1 MATKYTYDPVK
12 AAEAS
17 ALIKSGVDEEEALRR
32 VGVPE
37 PAWGAY
43 ILDDTAGS
51 PTRGQLIKGFGDGT
65 VTVYTEEEEKAMA
78 AAEAK
83 KTADREAELE
93 RKNQEKA
100 AERERNLE
108 RLRKER
114 EEERAA
120 AKKGWSDEED
130 NAETTGPANTR
141 KDVTTTTSGGGV
153 RETRMTAEMRDWTD
167 KNRAANKAD
176 EAATTAAKNEFL
188 RSKGLGQANFRER
201 NKALRE
207 AEASGT
213 NFNVT
218 TNRDALGPPPA
229 NQYEE
234 RTIRPNVDGKQVAND
249 GTMTAD
255 QAANESAAGQTAE
268 SKVRN
273 ENISPE
279 PGVGS
284 TAPKTTTDPT
294 PVLVPA
300 AAVSAAEADRIQ
312 NNQNRGQAAQELPPN
327 AFPAPPPSESR
338 SGEDARSANKDQQ
351 GTIVGTTS
359 KNKQASTNQTD
370 NQKQKELSVRLAP
383 AKKNVLH
390 DYTSSTYR
398 TTLYLLSADDYSAL
412 CDRPDTFNPRYVL
425 ISSGGGYPT
434 TINDLVAQETKT
446 GKADYTQ
453 SIRHIDFQEDFFIE
467 QLSLTTVVGLNAK
480 TKASNAVEIS
490 FTIVEPYGMT
500 LLDRLQSA
508 CMEPPVNSP
517 NYIDQPYLLEI
528 DFLSNVDE
536 AKSKSIRIDRKRLAI
551 KIAEMKIKPGTGGTE
566 YRCRAMPFNHVA
578 FQDTVASLPVVLSV
592 QAGTIG
598 EFFDSGSEIAKI
610 FSPEVAQ
617 NEQRVESELNK
628 WAADQANKNQGTK
641 PTIAELNEERNRLRA
656 GFDYAT
662 KSYPAGY
669 NTFMRGVAGFNK
681 TFAFPPSL
689 IAFNIPDEKIKK
701 SKIVDADFAEASKIP
716 MTNPV
721 EAMNASIRNSP
732 TLTGKTKQGFNINP
746 GTNIVQLID
755 RIMQSS
761 EYIGGQVKTA
771 KEAIEK
777 NRGIIANRSNLLNDA
792 NQVNIDREQLT
803 RELRE
808 AEAELNRYK
817 FLDWYK
823 IIPQVY
829 LLNFDFSR
837 NAYSKQVVYTILP
850 YRAAN
855 AYHPDFAKTKIGKSK
870 IVRSYNYLYTGL
882 NQDITSLDIDFD
894 SLYYTSIT
902 AYQDNKTATT
912 SSYVDPNK
920 DANNDVRDPDL
931 TKNNP
936 VRTNNLTTTIQ
947 ARGVNKKGTGQV
959 NSSSKKNTSAVADVA
974 DSIYTSSRG
983 DNLNVQLRIIGD
995 PAFIKQDDIYYNPMS
1010 PAYQAYNTSSKT
1022 TVDSEETVPI
1032 NPSTGQI
1039 LFDQEQVFVQLL
1051 IKSAVDIDDAT
1062 GITNK
1067 QIKLSNGRMTD
1078 STFSGVYKLIKV
1090 KSEFNRGKFEQTL
1103 ELVKMPD
1110 DLFYEDIPQS
1120 TPKVELKTQVAQ
1132 TETTTPTPAPAPA
1145 AEVVG
1150 TDGGQVATNE
1160 QTRLKEAAAEA
1171 PTNPVASFPGEGTV
1185 AAATQP
1191 TQAAPSNVND
1201 APAIAPQEKAPA
1213 DPRLVLDQNEAEI
1226 NDLVEARAVQ
1236 TPAFNAELTRIRN
1249 DNTLS
1254 ASEKADKV
1262 IALREALLVIFK
1274 EQANQISQLAISTF
1288 NTQTEVGSDQSRQ
1301 KLTLLTRLSRLQKQ
1315 TTEFSQSVAERI
1327 ETVKRTGIA

>member
-1 MATKYTYDPVK
+1 LATKYTYDPVK

-188 RSKGLGQANFRER
+188 RSKGLDQAPFREKS
-201 NKALRE
+201 KALRE

-249 GTMTAD
+249 GTVSAD

-268 SKVRN
+268 AKIRN
-273 ENISPE
+273 ENISPD

-284 TAPKTTTDPT
+284 TATAKTTDPV
-294 PVLVPA
+294 PALVPA
-300 AAVSAAEADRIQ
+300 AAVSAAEADKIK
-312 NNQNRGQAAQELPPN
+312 NNQGRSDAAEELPPN
-327 AFPAPPPSESR
+327 AFPAPAPSESR
-338 SGEDARSANKDQQ
+338 SGEDARSTEKSRQE
-351 GTIVGTTS
+351 TIVGTTGKS
-359 KNKQASTNQTD
+359 KQSSTNQTD
-370 NQKQKELSVRLAP
+370 NEKQKELSIRLAP
-383 AKKNVLH
+383 AKKNKLH

-398 TTLYLLSADDYSAL
+398 ITLYLLSSDDYAAL
-412 CDRPDTFNPRYVL
+412 SDRPDTFNPQYVL
-425 ISSGGGYPT
+425 ISSGGGYP
-434 TINDLVAQETKT
+434 NAPEFAMVRT
-446 GKADYTQ
+446 GKEA
-453 SIRHIDFQEDFFIE
+453 SGRHPDFQEDFFIE
-467 QLSLTTVVGLNAK
+467 NLSLTTVVGLNAK
-480 TKASNAVEIS
+480 TKASNAIEIS

-508 CMEPPVNSP
+508 CSMPPVNSP

-536 AKSKSIRIDRKRLAI
+536 AKNKSIRIDRKRVAI
-551 KIAEMKIKPGTGGTE
+551 KIIEMKIKPGTGGTE
-566 YRCRAMPFNHVA
+566 YRCRAVPFNHVA
-578 FQDTVASLPVVLSV
+578 FQDSIAALPVALSV
-592 QAGTIG
+592 QAGTVG

-610 FSPEVAQ
+610 FSTEVEK
-617 NEQRVESELNK
+617 NEERVESELKK
-628 WAADQANKNQGTK
+628 WAADQESKNQGTK
-641 PTIAELNEERNRLRA
+641 PTVAELNEQRNKLRA
-656 GFDYAT
+656 SLNYTT

-669 NTFMRGVAGFNK
+669 NTFMRGVSGPGK

-689 IAFNIPDEKIKK
+689 IAFNIPNEKMKK
-701 SKIVDADFAEASKIP
+701 SKIVDEKFAEVSKVP
-716 MTNPV
+716 MTDPV
-721 EAMNASIRNSP
+721 ESMKASVRNSP
-732 TLTGKTKQGFNINP
+732 ILSGKTKQGFNINP
-746 GTNIVQLID
+746 GINIVQLID
-755 RIMQSS
+755 KIMQSS
-761 EYIGGQVKTA
+761 EYIEGQVKAA
-771 KEAIEK
+771 KEAIAK
-777 NRGIIANRSNLLNDA
+777 NREIISNRSTLLNDA
-792 NQVNIDREQLT
+792 NQTQLDREQLT
-803 RELRE
+803 KELRE
-808 AEAELNRYK
+808 AQAELNRYK

-829 LLNFDFSR
+829 LLNFDPSR
-837 NAYSKQVVYTILP
+837 NAYSKQVVYSIVP
-850 YRAAN
+850 YKAAN
-855 AYHPDFAKTKIGKSK
+855 AYHPDFAKTRIGKSK

-882 NQDITSLDIDFD
+882 NQDIISLDIDFD

-902 AYQDNKTATT
+902 AYKDNKTATT
-912 SSYVDPNK
+912 SAYVDPNR
-920 DANNDVRDPDL
+920 DANNDATDADP
-931 TKNNP
+931 TKANP
-936 VRTNNLTTTIQ
+936 VRTTDLTTYYQ
-947 ARGVNKKGTGQV
+947 PRGVNKKGTGQL
-959 NSSSKKNTSAVADVA
+959 NSSSRKNASAVADVA

-1010 PAYQAYNTSSKT
+1010 PAYQAYNTSSQT
-1022 TVDSEETVPI
+1022 TADSDETVPI

-1039 LFDQEQVFVQLL
+1039 IFDQEQVFVQLL

-1067 QIKLSNGRMTD
+1067 QIKLSNGKMTD

-1090 KSEFNRGKFEQTL
+1090 KSDLNRGKFEQTL
-1103 ELVKMPD
+1103 ELVKMPN
-1110 DLFYEDIPQS
+1110 DLFYDDGPKT
-1120 TPKVELKTQVAQ
+1120 TPKVDLKVTVAQ
-1132 TETTTPTPAPAPA
+1132 AETATPTPISEPTTNQ
-1145 AEVVG
+1145 VVENTG
-1150 TDGGQVATNE
+1150 INDTDTAK
-1160 QTRLKEAAAEA
+1160 LKEAAAEA
-1171 PTNPVASFPGEGTV
+1171 PTNPVTRSPGEGTV
-1185 AAATQP
+1185 ATASQP
-1191 TQAAPSNVND
+1191 TEAAPSNAND
-1201 APAIAPQEKAPA
+1201 APAIAPQEKAPVDSKLA
-1213 DPRLVLDQNEAEI
+1213 LDQTEAEV
-1226 NDLVEARAVQ
+1226 NALVETRETQIPV
-1236 TPAFNAELTRIRN
+1236 FNAELSRIRN

-1262 IALREALLVIFK
+1262 IALREGLQATFK
-1274 EQANQISQLAISTF
+1274 EQANQIVQLSLSTYK
-1288 NTQTEVGSDQSRQ
+1288 TETETGSDQSRQ
-1301 KLTLLTRLSRLQKQ
+1301 KLKLLTRLANLQKQ
-1315 TTEFSQSVAERI
+1315 TTEFFQAQTARI
-1327 ETVKRTGIA
+1327 EAVKKTGIA